1 MKLSITVL
9 NALSQAEFVSLLG
22 GIYEHSPWMAERTW
36 QARPFK
42 DHAALLSVFRQT
54 LDSATEAEQLGLI
67 RAHPDLAGKTALRG
81 ELTVESNQEQAS
93 AGLDQ
98 CTVEELALFT
108 ALNTAYQAK
117 FTFPFIMAV
126 KGATRTQILAGF
138 EQRIQHSPTEEFT
151 NALEQINRIASFRL
165 SDLVE

>member
-1 MKLSITVL
+1 MKMSIAAL

-36 QARPFK
+36 LARPFK
-42 DHAALLSVFRQT
+42 DHAALSSAFRQT
-54 LDSATEAEQLGLI
+54 LDSAIETEQLGLI
-67 RAHPDLAGKTALRG
+67 RAHPDLAGKAALRG

-98 CTVEELALFT
+98 CTAEELARFT
-108 ALNTAYQAK
+108 GLNTAYQVRFA
-117 FTFPFIMAV
+117 FPFIMAV
-126 KGATRTQILAGF
+126 KGATRAQILAGF
-138 EQRIQHSPTEEFT
+138 EQRIQHSPAEEFA